1 MNIFIGNLSYHMED
15 EELAD
20 LFAQYGDVESA
31 RVIKDRET
39 GRSRGFAF
47 VVMNNNDDA
56 NNAIESLNG
65 HEVNGRP
72 MRVNEAIE
80 KERRERR
87 PRY

>member
-1 MNIFIGNLSYHMED
+1 MNIFIGNLSYNVQD

-20 LFAQYGDVESA
+20 LFAQYGNVESA

-47 VVMNNNDDA
+47 VVMPEDGDA
-56 NNAIESLNG
+56 NNAIEALNG
-65 HEVNGRP
+65 YEVSGRP
-72 MRVNEAIE
+72 LRVNEAIE

>member
-1 MNIFIGNLSYHMED
+1 MNIFIGNLSYGVED
-15 EELAD
+15 GDLAD

-47 VVMNNNDDA
+47 VVMNDDTDA
-56 NNAIESLNG
+56 NSAIEALNG
-65 HEVNGRP
+65 FDLNGRP
-72 MRVNEAIE
+72 LRVNQAIE

>member
-1 MNIFIGNLSYHMED
+1 MNIFIGNLSYRVED
-15 EELAD
+15 GDLAD

-47 VVMNNNDDA
+47 VVMNDDTDA
-56 NNAIESLNG
+56 NSAIEALNG
-65 HEVNGRP
+65 FDMNGRP
-72 MRVNEAIE
+72 LRVNEAIE
-80 KERRERR
+80 KERRERK